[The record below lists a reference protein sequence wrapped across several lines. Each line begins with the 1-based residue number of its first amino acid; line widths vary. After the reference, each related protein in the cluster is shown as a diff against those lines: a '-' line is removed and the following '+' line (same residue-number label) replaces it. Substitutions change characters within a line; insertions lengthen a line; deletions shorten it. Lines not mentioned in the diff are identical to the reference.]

1 MSKPVDPLHLEHLE
15 LLLELSLPFGL
26 LLSSADI
33 EGLSAGLFSV
43 EVVASGLSLL
53 GLLEADEAKALGVA
67 GFRISHDLIGRRAAG
82 GGGKE
87 RGKRKRNMYRYI
99 GRFFI

>member
-1 MSKPVDPLHLEHLE
+1 MASRVIKTDLRPQASSAPTYEPVDPLHLEHLE

-53 GLLEADEAKALGVA
+53 GLLEADEAKALA
-67 GFRISHDLIGRRAAG
+67 LPFFRLHQLKILKAD
-82 GGGKE
+82 
-87 RGKRKRNMYRYI
+87 N
-99 GRFFI
+99 